1 MLGASTFCERAISD
15 QNILL
20 AGVSE
25 QSAIAVTIN
34 VGVGVMSG
42 ISTMD
47 DSFTQTSTGT
57 FISSGANSELD
68 FNYTQTAVGLRARL
82 GTSEQS
88 AEFTKS
94 TNSIM
99 IGSGISTQV
108 INLDQESVG
117 GLLYEVVVPEGDED
131 WTDLSPADNETWST
145 ISPSGDESWVD
156 VRTRIIQDVNM
167 ASTYTAN
174 TGLEKIGSG
183 EQAGTWG
190 TTTNTNFDIIDGVLN
205 GVLSLTIT
213 GNTTL
218 TTSDGATSNG
228 HYKVLLLGGTPSG
241 AFNLTIDPND
251 QQKWFFINNNSGQT
265 CTVLQ
270 GGGTG
275 TTVALGT
282 TASAI
287 IYADGA
293 GANANVGT
301 VSTDVLGDTTPQ
313 LGGNLDTNGKNINFG
328 DAATAGSDD
337 TLQFGASQDL
347 KIYHDGSHSYI
358 NDSGTGNLRLAG
370 SQVDIMGGTDSGETM
385 ATFVDDGAVTLYH
398 NNAVKIATSATG
410 VSVTGTLAASTA
422 VTAPSTT
429 VTTMNATTV
438 DLGDYT
444 ITETS
449 SELRIAYQGTNK
461 FKLDASGNLTVVGNI
476 TAYGSI

>member
-1 MLGASTFCERAISD
+1 MLFCNVPFATQGFNDLNIS
-15 QNILL
+15 
-20 AGVSE
+20 ARE
-25 QSAIAVTIN
+25 HWR
-34 VGVGVMSG
+34 G
-42 ISTMD
+42 ID
-47 DSFTQTSTGT
+47 
-57 FISSGANSELD
+57 IVNP
-68 FNYTQTAVGLRARL
+68 
-82 GTSEQS
+82 
-88 AEFTKS
+88 
-94 TNSIM
+94 
-99 IGSGISTQV
+99 
-108 INLDQESVG
+108 ES
-117 GLLYEVVVPEGDED
+117 
-131 WTDLSPADNETWST
+131 WTDVSPSGTETWST

-156 VRTRIIQDVNM
+156 ISTRIIQDVNM

-190 TTTNTNFDIIDGVLN
+190 TTTNTNFDILDDVLN
-205 GVLSLTIT
+205 GVLTLTIT

-218 TTSDGATSNG
+218 TTTDGTLSNG
-228 HYKVLLLGGTPSG
+228 HHKVLLLAGSPSG

-251 QQKWFFINNNSGQT
+251 QQKYYFVRNSTGQT
-265 CTVLQ
+265 ATVLQ
-270 GGGTG
+270 GGGSG
-275 TTVALGT
+275 TTVAVATGT
-282 TASAI
+282 SAI
-287 IYADGA
+287 VYADGA

-301 VSTDVLGDTTPQ
+301 ISTDVLGDTSPQ
-313 LGGNLDTNGKNINFG
+313 LGGNLDVNGKNINFG

-476 TAYGSI
+476 TGYGSI

>member
-1 MLGASTFCERAISD
+1 
-15 QNILL
+15 
-20 AGVSE
+20 
-25 QSAIAVTIN
+25 
-34 VGVGVMSG
+34 
-42 ISTMD
+42 
-47 DSFTQTSTGT
+47 
-57 FISSGANSELD
+57 
-68 FNYTQTAVGLRARL
+68 
-82 GTSEQS
+82 
-88 AEFTKS
+88 
-94 TNSIM
+94 
-99 IGSGISTQV
+99 
-108 INLDQESVG
+108 
-117 GLLYEVVVPEGDED
+117 
-131 WTDLSPADNETWST
+131 
-145 ISPSGDESWVD
+145 
-156 VRTRIIQDVNM
+156 M

-205 GVLSLTIT
+205 GVLSLTIA
-213 GNTTL
+213 GDVTL
-218 TTSDGATSNG
+218 TTNDGSTSNG

-241 AFNLTIDPND
+241 AFTLTIDPND